1 MTERDDLGNEYYD
14 LIDGGGGT
22 ATLER
27 TNGHSQQSSN
37 GAAVSTVDTNAPNEG
52 SLPDPYT
59 DVPPPEEPP
68 DESALDRRVDVE
80 IKADLGDLE
89 KSIIYQVERINST
102 GENPTIYARGGK
114 MVEIARAD
122 DPKDNGYRIH
132 ELSPAAFRSI
142 LSQHCRFYKI
152 KKEGGEFV
160 QASAKLPIDAISG
173 LYDRVHKMNLAALK
187 KFTQCPVYDQSG
199 QLHSTT
205 GYNAEIGAFIHFP
218 DNTPPMPKVRE
229 KPTKE
234 HAAKAAQ
241 WIKDELL
248 HDFLFA
254 TDHGPA
260 GVLGLMLT
268 PMCVEMING
277 PRPLI
282 AFDAPEAGSGKTLL
296 AKVAL
301 WHVMP
306 DLTLPTASES
316 KAEFE
321 KALTSQAR
329 KGRPIMAF
337 DNLNIVADS
346 GPFASAITGY
356 PEWEARQLGVSE
368 MLTFPAP
375 DAWVITAN
383 GLELSDENAR
393 RTLIV
398 RINKHHPRYSG
409 WKHPNI
415 RSWVHENRGRIQAA
429 LATMVNAWLAAGR
442 PAPSSAALPSF
453 EEWATVI
460 GGILEHSGV
469 MGLLENRSLLANPER
484 QAWSHFGHVIMDLQ
498 DRGYLN
504 GRDGAT
510 ASQLIA
516 AVNQAWQDDVLDERP
531 ELIPDMW
538 TKHSELGRTLKKKR
552 DSSLDEEAGLY
563 LLASAGRANS
573 TLYRVEKIEK
583 TAE

>member
-1 MTERDDLGNEYYD
+1 MTDRDELGNEYYE
-14 LIDGGGGT
+14 LIGPDTLSTT
-22 ATLER
+22 ATIEA
-27 TNGHSQQSSN
+27 TNGHPVAEPAP
-37 GAAVSTVDTNAPNEG
+37 AAGEPADAPNKEG
-52 SLPDPYT
+52 VSDPYA

-68 DESALDRRVDVE
+68 DEPAADRRVDVE
-80 IKADLGDLE
+80 IEADLGDLE
-89 KSIIYQVERINST
+89 NSIIRQVDRINST
-102 GENPTIYARGGK
+102 NEDPIIYARGGK

-122 DPKDNGYRIH
+122 EPRDNGYRIV
-132 ELSPAAFRSI
+132 ELSPAAFRSV
-142 LSQHCRFYKI
+142 LSQHCRFYKM
-152 KKEGGEFV
+152 KKEGP
-160 QASAKLPIDAISG
+160 APTKLPIDAISG
-173 LYDRVHKMNLAALK
+173 LYDRVHTMNLPVLK
-187 KFTQCPVYDQSG
+187 KFTQCPVYDRAG
-199 QLHSTT
+199 RLHSKP
-205 GYNAEIGAFIHFP
+205 GYNREIGAFIHFP
-218 DNTPPMPKVRE
+218 DDTAPMPKVPD
-229 KPTKE
+229 KPTKKQAE
-234 HAAKAAQ
+234 QAAQ

-268 PMCVEMING
+268 PMCAEMIDG

-282 AFDAPEAGSGKTLL
+282 GFDAPEAGSGKTLL

-301 WHVMP
+301 WHVIP

-346 GPFASAITGY
+346 GPFAAAITGY

-368 MLTFPAP
+368 NLTFPAP

-460 GGILEHSGV
+460 GGILEYAGIT
-469 MGLLENRSLLANPER
+469 GLLENRSLLANPER
-484 QAWSHFGHVIMDLQ
+484 QAWSHFGHVMMTLQ
-498 DRGYLN
+498 ERGYLN
-504 GRDGAT
+504 GTDGAT
-510 ASQLIA
+510 ASQIIA
-516 AVNQAWQDDVLDERP
+516 AVNQAWQDNILDERP
-531 ELIPDMW
+531 ELVPDAW
-538 TKHSELGRTLKKKR
+538 TKPAELGRALKKKR

-563 LLASAGRANS
+563 LFAAAGRANS
-573 TLYRVEKIEK
+573 TRYRVEKIDK